1 MTRRCTNLSNQ
12 QGSEII
18 TDILVRLSVKD
29 LLRYRCVSKPWCSL
43 IDGPD
48 FIKVTSTTPTP
59 VWFSAGATSTGST
72 WIILTPPYDPIND
85 DYKLIRGYLCYKED
99 GVLVGNALHWVVYK
113 KPVSDVSNLIAAFDI
128 VSEEYYV
135 VPQPNFVDCDFH
147 MTLNVLGSCLCLIAN
162 YTSERS
168 SYFWETKADRIDIW
182 VMKDYGVKESWTK
195 LCSVVPSDEINFFC
209 YVFPV
214 TYLKHRGNQI
224 LMDQDSKK
232 FILYDLESNKAKNV
246 MCVCV
251 CLQSL
256 VGLGGRDGE
265 ISGKKAEKL
274 RWKRKLKKEMKPK
287 EEEAAKRELLRYKC
301 SF

>member
-1 MTRRCTNLSNQ
+1 MAYLSCSIRMMMWLC
-12 QGSEII
+12 G
-18 TDILVRLSVKD
+18 TH
-29 LLRYRCVSKPWCSL
+29 LL
-43 IDGPD
+43 
-48 FIKVTSTTPTP
+48 
-59 VWFSAGATSTGST
+59 
-72 WIILTPPYDPIND
+72 
-85 DYKLIRGYLCYKED
+85 KED
-99 GVLVGNALHWVVYK
+99 GVLVGNALHWVVYR

-195 LCSVVPSDEINFFC
+195 LCSVVPSDEINSFC

-214 TYLKHRGNQI
+214 TYLKHR
-224 LMDQDSKK
+224 
-232 FILYDLESNKAKNV
+232 
-246 MCVCV
+246 VCV

-274 RWKRKLKKEMKPK
+274 RWKRKLKKE
-287 EEEAAKRELLRYKC
+287 EEADKRDDFLSKGFKVVL
-301 SF
+301 